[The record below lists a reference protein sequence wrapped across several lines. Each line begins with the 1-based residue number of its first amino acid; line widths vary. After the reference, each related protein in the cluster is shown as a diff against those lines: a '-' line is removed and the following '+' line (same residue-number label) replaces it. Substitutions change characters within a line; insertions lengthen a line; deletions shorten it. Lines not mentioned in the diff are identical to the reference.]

1 MPVWLVKLL
10 HAIGLT
16 NLSQRDIERYAARR
30 SPPELTFTSAPI
42 LRRTAGPLVS
52 FVGTATVTSGMGR

>member
-16 NLSQRDIERYAARR
+16 NLSQAEIARYAALG
-30 SPPELTFTSAPI
+30 SPPRITFTSAPI
-42 LRRTAGPLVS
+42 LRRPAGPSVS
-52 FVGTATVTSGMGR
+52 VGGVRAVMSGTGR